1 MMEPRRRARFWH
13 QDADPLLMI
22 TLTIIFSG
30 VVLLAGIAALL
41 HAALCSPEGYEDE
54 LGFH

>member
-1 MMEPRRRARFWH
+1 
-13 QDADPLLMI
+13 MI

-41 HAALCSPEGYEDE
+41 HAALCSPGGYEDE
-54 LGFH
+54 LGFHEGV